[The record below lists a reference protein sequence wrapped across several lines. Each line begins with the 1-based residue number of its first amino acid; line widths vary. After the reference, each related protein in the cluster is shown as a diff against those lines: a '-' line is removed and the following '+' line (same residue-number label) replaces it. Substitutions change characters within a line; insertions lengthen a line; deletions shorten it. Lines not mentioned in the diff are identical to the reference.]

1 MSTLSPQ
8 TDERTEPGEPLVRE
22 TRLWH
27 AQAHMPTVKSRE
39 IVIARGE
46 GAYVWDES
54 GHRML
59 DAPAALWYCNV
70 GHGRAEIADAAA
82 AQMRKLAAYSSF
94 QEYATRPALELAERL
109 GAMVPVDNPKIFLTS
124 GGGDAVDATAK
135 LIRRYWSAIGRPEK
149 SLLVTRSSSY
159 HGLHGHGTS
168 IVGIEIHKEGLPHL
182 DPGTIRIPTNDAAA
196 LEALIA
202 ERGDEIAAVFCEPIV
217 GSGGIIPPAPGYL
230 ERVQELCRAND
241 IIFVADEVITGFGRA
256 GAMFASERFGLRPDV
271 MIMAKGMTSG
281 YLPMGATVI
290 GERVWAPFW
299 EDGSDL
305 VFRHGLTYSGH
316 ATVCA
321 AAHANLDIIEREG
334 LVDRVRRLETVLHDA
349 LQPLAAHPLVK
360 EVRSGVG
367 LLAAVE
373 LHDYATAQRVCGP
386 ITERGVLMR
395 LITGPNLHISPPF
408 VLDESDIALIAS
420 TIREVLD
427 EVAAA

>member
-1 MSTLSPQ
+1 MSTLSPHASERAAG
-8 TDERTEPGEPLVRE
+8 DEPQVRE

-82 AQMRKLAAYSSF
+82 AQMRQLAAYSSF

-109 GAMVPVDNPKIFLTS
+109 AAMVPIENPKIFLTS

-149 SLLVTRSSSY
+149 SLLVTRSASY

-182 DPGTIRIPTNDAAA
+182 DPGTLRIPTNDAAA
-196 LEALIA
+196 LEQLIA
-202 ERGDEIAAVFCEPIV
+202 ERGHEIAAVFCEPVV

-230 ERVQELCRAND
+230 QRVQELCRAND
-241 IIFVADEVITGFGRA
+241 IIFVADEVITGFGRT

-281 YLPMGATVI
+281 YLPMGAAVV
-290 GERVWAPFW
+290 GERVWEPFW
-299 EDGSDL
+299 KDGSDL

-321 AAHANLDIIEREG
+321 AAHANLDILEREG

-349 LQPLAAHPLVK
+349 VQPLASHGLVR

-373 LHDYATAQRVCGP
+373 LNDYATAQRVCGP

-395 LITGPNLHISPPF
+395 LITGPTLHISPPF
-408 VLDESDIALIAS
+408 VLDENDIALIAS

-427 EVAAA
+427 EVAAE

>member
-1 MSTLSPQ
+1 M
-8 TDERTEPGEPLVRE
+8 
-22 TRLWH
+22 
-27 AQAHMPTVKSRE
+27 A
-39 IVIARGE
+39 
-46 GAYVWDES
+46 
-54 GHRML
+54 
-59 DAPAALWYCNV
+59 
-70 GHGRAEIADAAA
+70 
-82 AQMRKLAAYSSF
+82 
-94 QEYATRPALELAERL
+94 
-109 GAMVPVDNPKIFLTS
+109 
-124 GGGDAVDATAK
+124 
-135 LIRRYWSAIGRPEK
+135 
-149 SLLVTRSSSY
+149 
-159 HGLHGHGTS
+159 
-168 IVGIEIHKEGLPHL
+168 
-182 DPGTIRIPTNDAAA
+182 
-196 LEALIA
+196 
-202 ERGDEIAAVFCEPIV
+202 
-217 GSGGIIPPAPGYL
+217 PAPGYL
-230 ERVQELCRAND
+230 QRVQELCRAND

-281 YLPMGATVI
+281 YLPMGATII

-408 VLDESDIALIAS
+408 VLDEHDIALIAS

>member
-1 MSTLSPQ
+1 MSTLSSHAEEHTGAAPS
-8 TDERTEPGEPLVRE
+8 LVHE

-46 GAYVWDES
+46 GAYIWDES

-59 DAPAALWYCNV
+59 DTPAGLWYCNV
-70 GHGRAEIADAAA
+70 GHGRTEIADAAA
-82 AQMRKLAAYSSF
+82 AQMRTLAAYSSF

-109 GAMVPVDNPKIFLTS
+109 AAMVPVDNPKIFLTS

-149 SLLVTRSSSY
+149 SLLVTRTAGY

-168 IVGIEIHKEGLPHL
+168 IVGIEIHKEGLPYL

-196 LEALIA
+196 LEQLIA
-202 ERGDEIAAVFCEPIV
+202 ERGAEIAAVFCEPIV
-217 GSGGIIPPAPGYL
+217 GSGGVIPPAPGYL
-230 ERVQELCRAND
+230 ERVQELCRAKD

-256 GAMFASERFGLRPDV
+256 GAMFASERFGLRPD
-271 MIMAKGMTSG
+271 ILILAKGMTSG
-281 YLPMGATVI
+281 YLPMGAAVI
-290 GERVWAPFW
+290 SERVWAPFW
-299 EDGSDL
+299 DDGSDL

-321 AAHANLDIIEREG
+321 AAQANLDIIEREG
-334 LVDRVRRLETVLHDA
+334 LVGRVRRLETVLHDA

-386 ITERGVLMR
+386 VTERGVLMR

-408 VLDESDIALIAS
+408 VLDETDIALIAS

-427 EVAAA
+427 EVSDT

>member
-1 MSTLSPQ
+1 MSTLSPHASERAAG
-8 TDERTEPGEPLVRE
+8 DEPQVRE

-46 GAYVWDES
+46 GAYIWDES

-59 DAPAALWYCNV
+59 DTPAALWYCNV
-70 GHGRAEIADAAA
+70 GHGRTEIADAAA
-82 AQMRKLAAYSSF
+82 AQMRQLAAYSSF

-109 GAMVPVDNPKIFLTS
+109 AAMVPIDNPKIFLTS

-182 DPGTIRIPTNDAAA
+182 DPGTLRIPTNDAAA
-196 LEALIA
+196 LEQLIA
-202 ERGDEIAAVFCEPIV
+202 ERGHEIAAVFCEPVV

-230 ERVQELCRAND
+230 QRVQELCRAND

-281 YLPMGATVI
+281 YLPRGATVV
-290 GERVWAPFW
+290 GERVWEPFW
-299 EDGSDL
+299 KDGSDL

-349 LQPLAAHPLVK
+349 VQPLAAHPLVK
-360 EVRSGVG
+360 EVRSGTG

-373 LHDYATAQRVCGP
+373 LNDYATAQRVCGP

-408 VLDESDIALIAS
+408 VLDENDIALIAS

-427 EVAAA
+427 EVAAG

>member
-1 MSTLSPQ
+1 MSTLSPHAS
-8 TDERTEPGEPLVRE
+8 ERAAGDDPQVRE

-59 DAPAALWYCNV
+59 DAPAALWFCNV
-70 GHGRAEIADAAA
+70 GHGRTEIADAAA
-82 AQMRKLAAYSSF
+82 AQMRTLAAYSSF

-109 GAMVPVDNPKIFLTS
+109 AAMVPVDNPKIFLTS
-124 GGGDAVDATAK
+124 GGGDAIDATAK

-149 SLLVTRSSSY
+149 SLLVTRTSSY

-168 IVGIEIHKEGLPHL
+168 IVGIDIHKEGLPHL
-182 DPGTIRIPTNDAAA
+182 DPGTLRIPTNDAAA
-196 LEALIA
+196 LEQLIA
-202 ERGDEIAAVFCEPIV
+202 ERGGEIAAVFCEPVV

-230 ERVQELCRAND
+230 QRVQELCRAND
-241 IIFVADEVITGFGRA
+241 IIFVADEVITGFGRT
-256 GAMFASERFGLRPDV
+256 GAMFASERFDLRPDV
-271 MIMAKGMTSG
+271 LIMAKGMTSG
-281 YLPMGATVI
+281 YLPMGASVV
-290 GERVWAPFW
+290 GERVWEPFW
-299 EDGSDL
+299 KDGSDL

-321 AAHANLDIIEREG
+321 AAHANLDILEREG

-349 LQPLAAHPLVK
+349 VQPLAAHPLVK

-373 LHDYATAQRVCGP
+373 LNDYATAQRVCGP

-408 VLDESDIALIAS
+408 VLDENDIALIAS

-427 EVAAA
+427 EVAAE